1 LNKLT
6 TTTSTSTLNSL
17 KLVAAKLNL
26 TVEEAASE
34 MMERGVK
41 DFIYRSQRNARKW
54 QETKDMKDRLAQLE
68 EQLAGSKHPDTYK
81 GSDWDLDNK

>member
-1 LNKLT
+1 LNKLQ
-6 TTTSTSTLNSL
+6 TTTSNSTLNSL

-54 QETKDMKDRLAQLE
+54 QETKDMKDRLAFLE
-68 EQLAGSKHPDTYK
+68 AEL
-81 GSDWDLDNK
+81 NK